1 MEVVIIA
8 FLTQKEFEDLGFD
21 EVEDFEKMEKRASH
35 AVNLY
40 CRNRYD
46 YKDLKKRNSPS
57 AKGCKAG
64 NRLSDSIFK

>member
-21 EVEDFEKMEKRASH
+21 DVEDFEKMEKRASH

-46 YKDLKKRNSPS
+46 YKDLKK
-57 AKGCKAG
+57 K
-64 NRLSDSIFK
+64 